1 MSWTDVF
8 PVLSDAQV
16 LEYQEVA
23 TDGERAMLAEC
34 CEVARVENPRSGPH
48 LVATSLFWK
57 PAHASETD
65 FPQPSRS
72 LLMDAK
78 RLGLV
83 SRHAPWE
90 HYVQPLLDGAE
101 KLREERPDIVFR
113 VYLAADLEFLIA
125 DLVAAG
131 CEVMV
136 MKGSSLRHNPGALWR
151 FLAFEEPDR
160 WITITDADHAP
171 EILHNIERSEHAMQA
186 GHGLW
191 RAPYILDGGG
201 PDNDPGFYR
210 PINACQ
216 FGAAG
221 GYPVA
226 DLMKAMIWHTLRGTM
241 PGHCTIGATEE
252 VRRETPIFGSD
263 WPSYGFDE
271 WFLLAALYPRMAC
284 AGVLTFIAWN
294 DRTANHWFAL
304 DIEYATWANPRSEIL
319 YFGAVD
325 LAAKLEIMK
334 GSGTARS
341 PLLEAALKAKEAE
354 RTERQALPPVEDGG
368 PLTLVV
374 ARYKEDIRWLLDVPD
389 RVTVVLYNKGPEIL
403 DAKVLARIDTLV
415 TLPNQGREADTYLYH
430 ILTHEAGPADGRTV
444 FCQGDPFPHSPDFLK
459 LLDLHDHWAEVQ
471 PLTSGYM
478 VASDIPPANLRATED
493 REWVGDIPIY
503 TEFFSPA
510 TLDTTTWQDGGGRN
524 IFKDYS
530 SHHRL
535 PRGWSIGGHFLELCG
550 LGDLA
555 AAAWNAS
562 LARFAYGAIFGVRN
576 ERLAMIPHACIPQM
590 RSLAQG
596 HYSHGYIY
604 EKLWLH
610 LFGLPF
616 IRNERQPLPAN
627 RNPAGEPTLSIVG

>member
-8 PVLSDAQV
+8 PVLSDDQIV
-16 LEYQEVA
+16 EYESLA
-23 TDGERAMLAEC
+23 TESDRALLAGLC
-34 CEVARVENPRSGPH
+34 GVARVENPQFGPH

-57 PAHASETD
+57 PAHAAEPP
-65 FPQPSRS
+65 FPVPNRQ
-72 LLMDAK
+72 LLKDAA

-90 HYVQPLLDGAE
+90 HYVKPLLDGAE

-113 VYLAADLEFLIA
+113 VYLAADMEFLVA

-131 CEVMV
+131 CEVVV
-136 MKGSSLRHNPGALWR
+136 MNGSSLRHNPGALWR
-151 FLAFEEPDR
+151 FLAFEEEGR

-171 EILHNIERSEHAMQA
+171 EILHNIERTEHAMRA

-221 GYPVA
+221 GYPVS

-241 PGHCTIGATEE
+241 PGYCTIGATED
-252 VRRETPIFGSD
+252 VRRETPVFGSD
-263 WPSYGFDE
+263 WPNYGFDE
-271 WFLLAALYPRMAC
+271 WFLLAALYPRMALS
-284 AGVLTFIAWN
+284 GVLTFMAWN

-304 DIEYATWANPRSEIL
+304 DIEYATWANPTSEIL
-319 YFGAVD
+319 YFGTVD

-334 GSGTARS
+334 GRRAAHS
-341 PLLEAALKAKEAE
+341 PSLEARLADKKAAQAAKMPLAP
-354 RTERQALPPVEDGG
+354 TEDSR

-374 ARYKEDIRWLLDVPD
+374 ARYREDLRWLLEVPVE
-389 RVTVVLYNKGPEIL
+389 VTIALYNKGPEIH
-403 DAKVLARIDTLV
+403 DANVLRRVNKLES
-415 TLPNQGREADTYLYH
+415 LPNQGREADTYLH
-430 ILTHEAGPADGRTV
+430 HLQTHAHGAEDEWTV

-459 LLDLHDHWAEVQ
+459 LLELRGHWAEVQ
-471 PLTSGYM
+471 PLTPGY
-478 VASDIPPANLRATED
+478 ATGADIPPAIPRTLED
-493 REWVGDIPIY
+493 TWWLGNIPIY
-503 TEFFSPA
+503 LEPCSAA
-510 TLDTTTWQDGGGRN
+510 TLEPSAWRDDGAHR
-524 IFKDYS
+524 IMKDYS
-530 SHHRL
+530 QHHRL
-535 PRGWSIGGHFLELCG
+535 PRGWSVSGHFFETCG
-550 LGDLA
+550 LTDLA
-555 AAAWNAS
+555 AAAWEAD
-562 LARFAYGAIFGVRN
+562 LARFACAAIFAVRN
-576 ERLAMIPHACIPQM
+576 ERLGMIPVKCIPAM
-590 RSLAQG
+590 RTLAQG

-616 IRNERQPLPAN
+616 IRQERLPLP
-627 RNPAGEPTLSIVG
+627 NPRLPATRKPFGS

>member
-23 TDGERAMLAEC
+23 TDRDRAMLAELC
-34 CEVARVENPRSGPH
+34 GVARVENPRFGPH

-57 PAHASETD
+57 PAHASEPD

-90 HYVQPLLDGAE
+90 HYVRPLLDGAE

-113 VYLAADLEFLIA
+113 VYLAADLEFLVE

-136 MKGSSLRHNPGALWR
+136 MKASSLRHNPGALWR

-160 WITITDADHAP
+160 WVTITDADHAP

-252 VRRETPIFGSD
+252 IRRETPVFGSD

-304 DIEYATWANPRSEIL
+304 DVEYATWANPRSEVL

-334 GSGTARS
+334 GTGTARS
-341 PLLEAALKAKEAE
+341 PLLEAALETKRAEQAE
-354 RTERQALPPVEDGG
+354 RRSPAPVAGVH
-368 PLTLVV
+368 PVTLVV
-374 ARYKEDIRWLLDVPD
+374 ARYKEDIGWLLDVPD
-389 RVTVVLYNKGPEIL
+389 DITVVLYNKGPEIL
-403 DAKVLARIDTLV
+403 DAKVLARIDKLEV
-415 TLPNQGREADTYLYH
+415 LPNQGREADTYLH
-430 ILTHEAGPADGRTV
+430 HLQTHGHGPADEWTV
-444 FCQGDPFPHSPDFLK
+444 FCQGDPFPHSPDLLK
-459 LLDLHDHWAEVQ
+459 LLDLRGHWAEVQ

-478 VASDIPPANLRATED
+478 AASDIPPANLRVMED
-493 REWVGDIPIY
+493 REWVGDIPVY
-503 TEFFSPA
+503 TEFYSPA

-530 SHHRL
+530 QHHRL
-535 PRGWSIGGHFLELCG
+535 PRGWSISGHFLELCG
-550 LGDLA
+550 LTDLA
-555 AAAWNAS
+555 ADAWRAS
-562 LARFAYGAIFGVRN
+562 LARFGYGAMFGVRN
-576 ERLAMIPHACIPQM
+576 ERLSMIPRECIPQM
-590 RSLAQG
+590 RALAQG

-610 LFGLPF
+610 IFGLPF
-616 IRNERQPLPAN
+616 IRADWQPLPN
-627 RNPAGEPTLSIVG
+627 RRLADAVG

>member
-8 PVLSDAQV
+8 PVLDDAQV
-16 LEYQEVA
+16 AEYEALATPEDRILLEQ
-23 TDGERAMLAEC
+23 C
-34 CEVARVENPRSGPH
+34 CGVARVANPRSGPH

-57 PAHASETD
+57 PAHVAERD
-65 FPQPSRS
+65 FPTPTRS
-72 LLMDAK
+72 LLKDAK

-101 KLREERPDIVFR
+101 KLRKERPDIVFR
-113 VYLAADLEFLIA
+113 VYLAADLEFLTE

-151 FLAFEEPDR
+151 FLAFEEADR

-171 EILHNIERSEHAMQA
+171 EILHNIERTEHAMRA

-221 GYPVA
+221 GYPVS

-241 PGHCTIGATEE
+241 PGHCTIGATED
-252 VRRETPIFGSD
+252 VRRETPIFGTD

-304 DIEYATWANPRSEIL
+304 DIEYATWANPRSEVL

-334 GSGTARS
+334 GTGTARS
-341 PLLEAALKAKEAE
+341 PLLEARLAQKKAE
-354 RTERQALPPVEDGG
+354 QAVREPLQPAPNDHS
-368 PLTLVV
+368 LTLVV
-374 ARYKEDIRWLLDVPD
+374 ARYKEDIRWLLEVPED
-389 RVTVVLYNKGPEIL
+389 IAILLYNKGPEIL
-403 DAKVLARIDTLV
+403 DSKVLARINRLE

-430 ILTHEAGPADGRTV
+430 LLSYPHGPADEWTV
-444 FCQGDPFPHSPDFLK
+444 FCQGDPFPHSPGFLK
-459 LLDLHDHWAEVQ
+459 LLELRGHWAEIQ
-471 PLTSGYM
+471 PLTAGYA
-478 VASDIPPANLRATED
+478 VESDIPPANIRATED
-493 REWVGDIPIY
+493 AHWLGSIPIY
-503 TEFFSPA
+503 TELCAAA
-510 TLDTTTWQDGGGRN
+510 TMDMLGWQDEGGRR
-524 IFKDYS
+524 IMKDYCQ
-530 SHHRL
+530 HHRL
-535 PRGWSIGGHFLELCG
+535 PRGWGISGHFLELCG
-550 LGDLA
+550 LTELA
-555 AAAWNAS
+555 AEAWQAS
-562 LARFAYGAIFGVRN
+562 QAQFGYGAMFAVRN
-576 ERLAMIPHACIPQM
+576 ERLGMIPHACIPQM
-590 RSLAQG
+590 RVLAQG

-616 IRNERQPLPAN
+616 IRQERQPLPNHRLA
-627 RNPAGEPTLSIVG
+627 AAHQ